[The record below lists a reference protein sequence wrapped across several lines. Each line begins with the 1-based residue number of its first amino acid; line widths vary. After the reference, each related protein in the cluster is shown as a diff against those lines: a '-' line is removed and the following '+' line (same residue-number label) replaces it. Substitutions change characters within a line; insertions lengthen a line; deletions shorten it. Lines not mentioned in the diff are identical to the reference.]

1 MTNSPSSKLLSAGL
15 FILVPAAFLSMVFW
29 RPADS
34 FSPAG
39 REGVSPLLGGLMAA
53 VFVVSLLSWNR
64 HRLVATLG
72 FIACLLWLGIVLI
85 PVL

>member
-1 MTNSPSSKLLSAGL
+1 MTNSLSSKLLSAGL
-15 FILVPAAFLSMVFW
+15 FIFVPAAYLSMVFW

-34 FSPAG
+34 YSPVG
-39 REGVSPLLGGLMAA
+39 RAGVSPLLAGLMAT
-53 VFVVSLLSWNR
+53 VFIVSLLSWNR

-72 FIACLLWLGIVLI
+72 FIACLFWQGVLLI